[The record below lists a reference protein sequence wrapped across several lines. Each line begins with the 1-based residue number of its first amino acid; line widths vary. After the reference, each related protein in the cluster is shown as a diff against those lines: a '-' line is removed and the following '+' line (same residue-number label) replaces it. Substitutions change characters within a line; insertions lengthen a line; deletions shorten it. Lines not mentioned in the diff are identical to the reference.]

1 MLPHQLPA
9 SRRRAPGTP
18 LAKLVCGDFANFRRA
33 PYFVDSRKAE
43 NVFRQAFLLTFFVLL
58 AASGS
63 HAQTTAELQ
72 HHSAKRANT
81 SDTWP
86 QQAVRGAHA
95 MVVTDE
101 ALGSQAG
108 VTILKQ
114 GGNAVDA
121 AVAVAFAL
129 AVVEPAAGNIG
140 GGGFM
145 LVRLADGKTNFFD
158 YREVA
163 PANATRDM
171 YIQNGKLVPD
181 ASTLGYRS
189 VAVPGTVAG
198 LELAL
203 KTHGTMKLAQV
214 MAPAIHL
221 AKNGFAI
228 TEKLV
233 REFDDEKPGLEK
245 FSVSKRLFL
254 TNSQNKNHP
263 YKVGDIFRQP
273 ELAATLERIAKNG
286 AADFYR
292 GETARMLVADMQSNG
307 GIITADDL
315 TNYQPK
321 IREVLRA
328 HYQIEGHRWDVLT
341 SPPPSSGG
349 VAIIEALNIL
359 RQTQLKGWDDLQSV
373 RMVLEAMRRVFAD
386 RAAYL
391 ADPDYSDVPVAGLIS
406 DCYGQELFATIDPQ
420 HASSSKEI
428 KAGIPHVCGI
438 SAGQSVAPNTG
449 VSLGEGP
456 HTTHFS
462 VVDSA
467 ENAVASTYTLNDS
480 YGSHVTSSA
489 GFLLNDEMDDFT
501 TQPGVP
507 NALFGLMQSDANAIA
522 PNHRPLSSMT
532 PTMLLRDGKL
542 SFVTGS
548 PGGPAIISATLLTV
562 IDWMRLGMD
571 AQAAINAPRF
581 HHQWLPDEV
590 VLEKEFS
597 PAFEQALNA
606 NGYSTKRKGH
616 IGLVN
621 AIGID
626 AQNGDRLGAA
636 DPRDHGSAVGY

>member
-1 MLPHQLPA
+1 MSPCQVLVP
-9 SRRRAPGTP
+9 RCRATGENIGNVRCT
-18 LAKLVCGDFANFRRA
+18 AKAKFFFGRI
-33 PYFVDSRKAE
+33 
-43 NVFRQAFLLTFFVLL
+43 FLLTFSLL
-58 AASGS
+58 LPACRSY
-63 HAQTTAELQ
+63 AQTGAELQ
-72 HHSAKRANT
+72 SRSANHANT
-81 SDTWP
+81 PDTWP

-101 ALGSQAG
+101 TLGSQAG
-108 VTILKQ
+108 LTVLKQ

-163 PANATRDM
+163 PGKATRDM
-171 YIQNGKLVPD
+171 FIQNGKLIPG

-214 MAPAIHL
+214 MVPAIRL
-221 AKNGFAI
+221 AKDGFPI

-233 REFDDEKPGLEK
+233 REFDEEKPGLEK
-245 FSVSKRLFL
+245 FSFSKRIFL
-254 TNSQNKNHP
+254 SNRNHA
-263 YKVGDIFRQP
+263 YKAGEIFRQP
-273 ELAATLERIAKNG
+273 ELAATLQRIAKNG
-286 AADFYR
+286 ATDFYR
-292 GETARMLVADMQSNG
+292 GKTARMLVADMQRNG
-307 GIITADDL
+307 GLITAEDL
-315 TNYQPK
+315 AKYRPK

-359 RQTQLKGWDDLQSV
+359 QQTQLKGWDDLQSV
-373 RMVLEAMRRVFAD
+373 HMVVEAMRRVFAD

-391 ADPDYSDVPVAGLIS
+391 ADPDYSDVPVAGLTS
-406 DCYGQELFATIDPQ
+406 ECYGKELFGTIDPGRVT
-420 HASSSKEI
+420 SSKEI
-428 KAGIPHVCGI
+428 KAGNPHACGI
-438 SAGQSVAPNTG
+438 SAGRSSVRDIV

-462 VVDSA
+462 VVDA
-467 ENAVASTYTLNDS
+467 AGNAVASTYTLNDS
-480 YGSHVTSSA
+480 YGSHATSSS

-507 NALFGLMQSDANAIA
+507 NALFGLIQSDANAIA

-548 PGGPAIISATLLTV
+548 PGGPTIISATLLSV
-562 IDWMRLGMD
+562 INWMRLGMD

-590 VLEKEFS
+590 VLEREFS
-597 PAFEQALNA
+597 PTFEKALNA
-606 NGYSTKRKGH
+606 DGYATRRKGH

-621 AIGID
+621 GIGID
-626 AQNGDRLGAA
+626 PQSGDRLGAA
-636 DPRDHGSAVGY
+636 DPRDHGSAMGY